1 MLFDFLVN
9 CNHDVEILEL
19 KPFFSIPLNDCLI
32 AWSLDADCLKIL
44 SPDFK
49 FLGSVECPSS
59 VKSVIYNDSTDELLT
74 GGLGESS
81 FQTYSSSPELNTDV
95 ALCEV

>member
-1 MLFDFLVN
+1 MEQLPSLSV
-9 CNHDVEILEL
+9 
-19 KPFFSIPLNDCLI
+19 PLNECLI
-32 AWSLDADCLKIL
+32 AWSQDADCLKIL

-74 GGLGESS
+74 GGMGETF
-81 FQTYSSSPELNTDV
+81 FQTFLFRFITVSWPCVRSGWLIN
-95 ALCEV
+95 

>member
-1 MLFDFLVN
+1 MNYTTLLR
-9 CNHDVEILEL
+9 
-19 KPFFSIPLNDCLI
+19 PSIPTRTFIFSVPLNECLI

-74 GGLGESS
+74 GGLGESVFRIYS
-81 FQTYSSSPELNTDV
+81 FSPELNTDL
-95 ALCEV
+95 AMCEVVLID